1 MSNKYLSFLQQ
12 LNYNQRPP
20 SQSINLYSMPVP
32 GMHDEV
38 RSPTGST
45 GTPGPLSQQPNSQQ
59 STDNNSETG
68 RFFLQ
73 KKNFQ
78 S

>member
-1 MSNKYLSFLQQ
+1 
-12 LNYNQRPP
+12 
-20 SQSINLYSMPVP
+20 MP
-32 GMHDEV
+32 GLHDEV

-68 RFFLQ
+68 KLAFCCKVYVFF
-73 KKNFQ
+73 
-78 S
+78 